1 MDRVKLREGLMVLL
15 RASFE
20 TLATSEGQYFLL
32 AILSFMSWGDMPE
45 VRNQSDH
52 PSFNSKGC

>member
-1 MDRVKLREGLMVLL
+1 MVLL

-20 TLATSEGQYFLL
+20 TLATTEGQEFLL
-32 AILSFMSWGDMPE
+32 AILSFMSGGDMPE
-45 VRNQSDH
+45 VCNQSDH